1 MGESPKSLGP
11 VIVPPPACAPGE
23 SSATISTAPAV
34 SVRKSETKSSVEKP
48 SGSGSVE
55 KPSGSGLIPNLP
67 DGCPLP
73 PFENL
78 QWEANAA
85 GGWEAW
91 HAPEGSNAPRKS
103 KTYLGYFGKRKLAEW
118 ERLPADQRAALVE
131 QWVSERRAARGIK
144 Q

>member
-1 MGESPKSLGP
+1 MDAPPPSLGG
-11 VIVPPPACAPGE
+11 A
-23 SSATISTAPAV
+23 SLATISTAAAP
-34 SVRKSETKSSVEKP
+34 VRKSETKASTEKPSGSGYAEKP
-48 SGSGSVE
+48 SGSGSLPKV
-55 KPSGSGLIPNLP
+55 P

-73 PFENL
+73 PLENL

-91 HAPEGSNAPRKS
+91 HAPEGSSAPRKS

-131 QWVSERRAARGIK
+131 QWVSGRKAARGIK